1 MSLTNEQQERFQ
13 ILLQQLQ
20 IPEDLINQYLQGG
33 GIEKLVIDKANKKLA
48 F

>member
-20 IPEDLINQYLQGG
+20 IPEDLINQYLHGG
-33 GIEKLVIDKANKKLA
+33 GIGQKS
-48 F
+48 